1 MKTLKHTITAVISR
15 GEKLLVAECV
25 EINVV
30 TQGNTMDE
38 VITNLQE
45 AVALHFEGED
55 HEEMG
60 FVKNPALVVTMEI
73 EPAYAA

>member
-1 MKTLKHTITAVISR
+1 MKNLKHTITAVIR
-15 GEKLLVAECV
+15 KGEQQLVAECV

-30 TQGNTMDE
+30 TQGSTFDE

-45 AVALHFEGED
+45 AVGLFFEGED
-55 HEEMG
+55 CEAMG
-60 FVKNPALVVTMEI
+60 FVKNPTVVVTMEI

>member
-55 HEEMG
+55 HKEMG
-60 FVKNPALVVTMEI
+60 FVRNPSLVVTEFYT
-73 EPAYAA
+73 E

>member
-1 MKTLKHTITAVISR
+1 MKNLKHTITAVISR

-30 TQGNTMDE
+30 TQGGTMDE
-38 VITNLQE
+38 VIANLQE
-45 AVALHFEGED
+45 AVALHFDGEN

-60 FVKNPALVVTMEI
+60 FVKNPALVVTMEV